1 MTVSLRYGLRSDVG
15 HVREGNEDSGYAGS
29 RLVAV
34 ADGMG
39 GPAAG
44 EVASRV
50 VIGRLAAL
58 DEDAAGPDLLGAL
71 ESAVHAANDDLR
83 AMVARDTALTGMG
96 TTLTALYAAGQR
108 LGLVHVGDSRCYLYR
123 DGELT
128 LVTRD
133 HTLVQEL
140 VEGGEITEEEAAVH
154 PKRSLITR
162 ALDGRAGLELDL
174 SVREAKVGDRYL
186 LCSDGLSG
194 VVSRNTIT
202 EALSAPEP
210 QAAAERL
217 VDLALRAGGPD
228 NITALVADVVDA
240 REEGTAPTLAG
251 AAAEAAEADE
261 QAGRSGRT
269 AGAAGRAAALT
280 RGSRLAAGLG
290 LRRAEPER
298 APGPSGRRS
307 RGGRLLLAGFA
318 ILLLAGLAAGVVG
331 AVTYVH
337 DQWYVGVAGR
347 GTNERVAVYRGVN
360 GSVGPLHLN
369 SVQERG
375 VAVSALPPEAQRQV
389 RQHISADSKQDAHQ
403 ILQRLALQ
411 ASPGSSPG
419 SSTLP
424 APSPSSGASTVRN
437 PTSLPP
443 QVTGSARPVAT
454 PSP

>member
-1 MTVSLRYGLRSDVG
+1 MTVTLRYGLRSDVG

-71 ESAVHAANDDLR
+71 ESAVHAANHDLR
-83 AMVARDTALTGMG
+83 LMVSADAALTGMG

-108 LGLVHVGDSRCYLYR
+108 IGLVHVGDSRCYLFR

-140 VEGGEITEEEAAVH
+140 VDGGEITEDEAAVH

-162 ALDGRAGLELDL
+162 ALDGRAGLDLDL
-174 SVREAKVGDRYL
+174 SVREARVGDRYL

-194 VVSRNTIT
+194 VVSRDTLT
-202 EALSAPEP
+202 EALSVTEP

-251 AAAEAAEADE
+251 AAAEAE
-261 QAGRSGRT
+261 QQASQTGQAT
-269 AGAAGRAAALT
+269 GAAGRAAALT
-280 RGSRLAAGLG
+280 RGSRLATGLG
-290 LRRAEPER
+290 LRRTEP
-298 APGPSGRRS
+298 ADSAGTPTPRS
-307 RGGRLLLAGFA
+307 RKGRLLLAGFA

-337 DQWYVGVAGR
+337 DQWYVGAAGR
-347 GTNERVAVYRGVN
+347 GTTEQVVIYRGID
-360 GSVGPLHLN
+360 GSVGPLHLS

-375 VAVSALPPEAQRQV
+375 VPVAALPPEAQRQV
-389 RQHISADSKQDAHQ
+389 HQHISADSRQDAHQ
-403 ILQRLALQ
+403 ILQRLATQ
-411 ASPGSSPG
+411 ASQSAGVASPGA
-419 SSTLP
+419 P
-424 APSPSSGASTVRN
+424 APSTGASS
-437 PTSLPP
+437 PPPGAQLPRP
-443 QVTGSARPVAT
+443 QITGQPRPVTT
-454 PSP
+454 PTP